1 MLISDAHIH
10 PFVVFNA
17 LCIQQIAKRVMVP
30 KLPEAKTYDYIDV
43 LADSKEEFLEEWNTT
58 AKDAEVKRVL
68 ARTPYWCTFPDYERV

>member
-1 MLISDAHIH
+1 
-10 PFVVFNA
+10 
-17 LCIQQIAKRVMVP
+17 MVP